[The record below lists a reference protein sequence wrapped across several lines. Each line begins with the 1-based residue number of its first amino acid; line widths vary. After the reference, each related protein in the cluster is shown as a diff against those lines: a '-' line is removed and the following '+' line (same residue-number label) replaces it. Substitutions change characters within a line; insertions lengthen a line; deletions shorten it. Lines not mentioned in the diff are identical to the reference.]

1 MHIEWSVIK
10 QTNEEL
16 SARLRNV
23 ESKLKE
29 AKESLE
35 TRGLEDVQVLNRG
48 LQEQLKEK
56 KDLYSKVPIRGQR
69 WQKQKYNEWKTNC
82 NSHLCVNVR
91 AGLIYSNPNLRTCSH
106 VGYNVDGVGRLC
118 QQIPNVAL
126 ATTQRQ
132 TRSMSH
138 NHGEVGLQLDEDNVL
153 VVVMMRMRPDK
164 TLLVHRMGLKMM
176 A

>member
-69 WQKQKYNEWKTNC
+69 WQKQKYNE
-82 NSHLCVNVR
+82 
-91 AGLIYSNPNLRTCSH
+91 
-106 VGYNVDGVGRLC
+106 
-118 QQIPNVAL
+118 
-126 ATTQRQ
+126 
-132 TRSMSH
+132 
-138 NHGEVGLQLDEDNVL
+138 
-153 VVVMMRMRPDK
+153 
-164 TLLVHRMGLKMM
+164 
-176 A
+176 